1 MIFSGYLCHIEENKH
16 TKSYENKGKKIH
28 VYGDAGRT
36 DTRLPVVQRGNGIR
50 EQHGTVA

>member
-28 VYGDAGRT
+28 VYGDSGRT
-36 DTRLPVVQRGNGIR
+36 DTRLPVV
-50 EQHGTVA
+50 